1 MSSPGCR
8 PGSPPLSRAVSERQ
22 RRRLI
27 PGVACA
33 GNAAGRARRPVWTVP
48 RAVGD
53 TTGAPLLRPATM
65 TSPSTDDRDLA
76 ALPIGMFDS
85 GMGGLT
91 VLHECLVTLPGENF
105 AYVGDTARFPYGEK
119 TREELELFAQQL
131 TGFLETV
138 SVKLVVVACYSAT
151 SAALPLLQERFSTPI
166 VGVVMPGARAAV
178 QTSRYRRIGVLAT
191 EATVASGAYVYQQA
205 CPGLVSFIEEGDV
218 ASQALAD
225 AVRGFTAPLK
235 EKRPDVVIMGCTH
248 YPLIAPMLQRFL
260 GRDVTL
266 VNPATEIALEV
277 EGILQPQGL
286 ARADDRVGSYRFY
299 ATGDVEAFRTVGAR
313 FLQMPLTRVRK
324 LSLDALGALV
334 AP

>member
-1 MSSPGCR
+1 
-8 PGSPPLSRAVSERQ
+8 
-22 RRRLI
+22 
-27 PGVACA
+27 
-33 GNAAGRARRPVWTVP
+33 
-48 RAVGD
+48 
-53 TTGAPLLRPATM
+53 M
-65 TSPSTDDRDLA
+65 TDPSTDKRALA

-91 VLHECLVTLPGENF
+91 VLHECLVTLPGEDF

-119 TREELELFAQQL
+119 TPEELELYARQIAA
-131 TGFLETV
+131 FLETV
-138 SVKLVVVACYSAT
+138 PAKLIIVACYSAT

-191 EATVASGAYVYQQA
+191 EATVASGAYPRAINGLDEGAEVFQQA
-205 CPGLVSFIEEGDV
+205 CPGLVSFIEAGDV

-225 AVRGFTAPLK
+225 AVQGFTAPLR

-248 YPLIAPMLQRFL
+248 YPLIAPMLQRHL

-266 VNPATEIALEV
+266 VNPAAEIAREV
-277 EGILQPQGL
+277 EDILRRQGT
-286 ARADDRVGSYRFY
+286 ARDEDRVGSYRFY

-313 FLQMPLTRVRK
+313 FLQMPLECVERIPLRQLEQEAPAAGTGRG
-324 LSLDALGALV
+324 LDRAAGEEDA
-334 AP
+334 AAGPAR

>member
-1 MSSPGCR
+1 
-8 PGSPPLSRAVSERQ
+8 
-22 RRRLI
+22 
-27 PGVACA
+27 
-33 GNAAGRARRPVWTVP
+33 
-48 RAVGD
+48 
-53 TTGAPLLRPATM
+53 M
-65 TSPSTDDRDLA
+65 TSPSTDTRDLA

-91 VLHECLVTLPGENF
+91 VLHECLVTLPGEDF

-119 TREELELFAQQL
+119 SREELELFAQQL
-131 TGFLETV
+131 TAFLESV
-138 SVKLVVVACYSAT
+138 PVKLVVVACYSAT
-151 SAALPLLQERFSTPI
+151 SAALPLLQERFATPI

-191 EATVASGAYVYQQA
+191 EATVASGAYPRAVHGLDGGAEVYQQA
-205 CPGLVSFIEEGDV
+205 CPGLVSFIERGDV

-277 EGILQPQGL
+277 EGILQRQGL
-286 ARADDRVGSYRFY
+286 ARHAGERMGSYRFY
-299 ATGDVEAFRTVGAR
+299 ATGDVEAFRSVGAR

>member
-1 MSSPGCR
+1 MPVA
-8 PGSPPLSRAVSERQ
+8 RA
-22 RRRLI
+22 
-27 PGVACA
+27 
-33 GNAAGRARRPVWTVP
+33 PVWTVP

-53 TTGAPLLRPATM
+53 TTEASQRRPTPMAD
-65 TSPSTDDRDLA
+65 PSTDKRELA

-91 VLHECLVTLPGENF
+91 VLHECLVTLPCENF
-105 AYVGDTARFPYGEK
+105 AYVGDTARFPYGDK
-119 TREELELFAQQL
+119 STEELELYAQQI
-131 TGFLETV
+131 TAFLEKV
-138 SVKLVVVACYSAT
+138 PVKLIIVACYSAT
-151 SAALPLLQERFSTPI
+151 SAALPLLQERFVTPI

-191 EATVASGAYVYQQA
+191 EATVASGAYPRAINGLDEGAEVFQQA
-205 CPGLVSFIEEGDV
+205 CPGLVSFIEAGDV

-225 AVRGFTAPLK
+225 AVKGFTAPLK

-248 YPLIAPMLQRFL
+248 YPLIAPMLQRHL

-266 VNPATEIALEV
+266 VNPAAEIAREV
-277 EGILQPQGL
+277 EDILRRQGT
-286 ARADDRVGSYRFY
+286 ARDEDRVGSYRFY

-324 LSLDALGALV
+324 LPLDSLADLV

>member
-1 MSSPGCR
+1 MS
-8 PGSPPLSRAVSERQ
+8 
-22 RRRLI
+22 
-27 PGVACA
+27 GVACA
-33 GNAAGRARRPVWTVP
+33 GNGAGAPGGPVWTVP

-53 TTGAPLLRPATM
+53 TTGAPYRRPATM

-119 TREELELFAQQL
+119 SREALELFAQQL
-131 TGFLETV
+131 TAFLETV
-138 SVKLVVVACYSAT
+138 PVKLIVVACYSAT
-151 SAALPLLQERFSTPI
+151 AAALPLLQERFSTPI

-191 EATVASGAYVYQQA
+191 EATVASGAYPRAIHSLDEGAEVHQQA
-205 CPGLVSFIEEGDV
+205 CPGLVSFIEAGDV

-266 VNPATEIALEV
+266 VNPAAEIALEV
-277 EGILQPQGL
+277 EGILRRQGL
-286 ARADDRVGSYRFY
+286 ARPADDHVGSYRFY
-299 ATGDVEAFRTVGAR
+299 ATGDVDAFRAVGAR

-324 LSLDALGALV
+324 LSLDTLDALV